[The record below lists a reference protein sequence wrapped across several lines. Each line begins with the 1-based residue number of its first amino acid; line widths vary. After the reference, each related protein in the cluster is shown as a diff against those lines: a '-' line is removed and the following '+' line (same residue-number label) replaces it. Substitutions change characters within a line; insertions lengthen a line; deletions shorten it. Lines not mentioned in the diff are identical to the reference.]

1 MPNKLDA
8 AIIFPPAGNLVEP
21 VLAQLVKGG
30 TLVMAP
36 VSASPIVIENYSQN
50 LWGHSIQTLFHLRRS
65 DAEEFFKLVKGLELK
80 VGVIEHAHNPRN
92 LERIDRPDAHKIL
105 RGPCGDTMEIYL
117 RLDKERISDV
127 TFMTDGCGPSIAC
140 GSMLTTLVRGI
151 TLEEAG
157 TIEPED
163 LLAALDGL
171 PEESAHCA
179 RLAVD
184 KLRKAIGDWHRVD
197 EKS

>member
-1 MPNKLDA
+1 MSDQGTVTDIDRILEEIRRQLIEQER
-8 AIIFPPAGNLVEP
+8 AIY
-21 VLAQLVKGG
+21 
-30 TLVMAP
+30 
-36 VSASPIVIENYSQN
+36 SA
-50 LWGHSIQTLFHLRRS
+50 
-65 DAEEFFKLVKGLELK
+65 K
-80 VGVIEHAHNPRN
+80 VIEHAHNPRN
-92 LERIDRPDAHKIL
+92 LERMHKPDAHKIL

-140 GSMLTTLVRGI
+140 GSMLTTMVRGI
-151 TLEEAG
+151 TLEEASTVETG
-157 TIEPED
+157 D

-179 RLAVD
+179 KLAVD
-184 KLRKAIGDWHRVD
+184 TLQKAIDDWYRVD

>member
-1 MPNKLDA
+1 MSDQGKVTGIDRILEE
-8 AIIFPPAGNLVEP
+8 IRR
-21 VLAQLVKGG
+21 QLIEQERVIY
-30 TLVMAP
+30 
-36 VSASPIVIENYSQN
+36 SA
-50 LWGHSIQTLFHLRRS
+50 
-65 DAEEFFKLVKGLELK
+65 K
-80 VGVIEHAHNPRN
+80 VIEHAHNPRN

-140 GSMLTTLVRGI
+140 GSMLTTTVQGI
-151 TLEEAG
+151 SLEEAG

-171 PEESAHCA
+171 PEESVHCA

-184 KLRKAIGDWHRVD
+184 TLQEAIDDWYRLDKKL
-197 EKS
+197 